1 MKCCVC
7 GPWFYKLECFSLAL
21 KIQANLI
28 FLSKAVAFR
37 PYPAANIRFGV
48 DNPKKFRV
56 NFLTHFPGAIQNTY
70 YVYALLHKLA

>member
-1 MKCCVC
+1 M
-7 GPWFYKLECFSLAL
+7 LAF
-21 KIQANLI
+21 KFQANPI
-28 FLSKAVAFR
+28 FPSKAVASR

-70 YVYALLHKLA
+70 SVYALLNKLACKENE